1 MLNST
6 TILGTLG
13 KDSEVRSA
21 NGQFVIS
28 FSIAS
33 TLKWN
38 DAQGAKKEKTY
49 WTECDQWFKKEQSAK
64 NLSEYLTKGSKVVVV
79 GLAYPRAWI
88 KDGNTPMAQ
97 QCIRVD
103 QLEIIHSTKQRD
115 QSHQQPPENY
125 GNSNSDDDD
134 DLPF

>member
-13 KDSEVRSA
+13 RDSEVRSA

-28 FSIAS
+28 YSIAS
-33 TLKWN
+33 SLKWK
-38 DAQGAKKEKTY
+38 DKSGEWKEKTY
-49 WTECDQWFKKEQSAK
+49 WTECDQWFKNEQGAK
-64 NLSEYLTKGSKVVVV
+64 NLSEALLKGSKVIVI

-88 KDGNTPMAQ
+88 KDGNEAMAQ
-97 QCIRVD
+97 QCLRVD
-103 QLEIIHSTKQRD
+103 QLEIIHSTKQKEQRQYAD
-115 QSHQQPPENY
+115 MPPV
-125 GNSNSDDDD
+125 SSDSQDDD